1 MKLQIYYREGLQS
14 STSTCKE
21 TGSHCS
27 ILKTSKK
34 KLNRLKNK
42 NKKNTSWIYKK
53 GKDSG
58 KSPAPKIGELV
69 K

>member
-42 NKKNTSWIYKK
+42 NKKTLLGSIRK
-53 GKDSG
+53 GRTQAKALPPRLES
-58 KSPAPKIGELV
+58 
-69 K
+69 